1 VPLDNDAA
9 ALNDCFASYVPA
21 AEPVAAPPDDG
32 DSDSSSDDGLAASF
46 RAATTEKRPSG
57 LAADLKAEFASLVDT
72 DAIVAPEPPRK
83 LSLAPPPARY
93 PGAALVNRPPAKSPT
108 AGNDPVMVDNRFTQS
123 STKLAAGF
131 GVCGNAPL
139 GDVPAARPQIA
150 PARPP
155 QTASVGE
162 AFGSAIDG
170 WSNAPRPP
178 TSPGGG
184 GFPGGL

>member
-1 VPLDNDAA
+1 M
-9 ALNDCFASYVPA
+9 ALSK
-21 AEPVAAPPDDG
+21 
-32 DSDSSSDDGLAASF
+32 LA
-46 RAATTEKRPSG
+46 
-57 LAADLKAEFASLVDT
+57 LALA
-72 DAIVAPEPPRK
+72 VAP
-83 LSLAPPPARY
+83 S
-93 PGAALVNRPPAKSPT
+93 AALVAPSAK
-108 AGNDPVMVDNRFTQS
+108 VS

-139 GDVPAARPQIA
+139 GDQPAARPQIA

-184 GFPGGL
+184 FPGGL